1 MRSSLNSL
9 GLLLDMS
16 ADHLLNLKYK
26 TKRILE
32 VFLGGLL
39 MRVYSFWKFLMSDMY
54 YIRMYTSIYKYIYI
68 LYIYTY
74 TYAYMY
80 AYIYDIYIYI
90 HACTV

>member
-54 YIRMYTSIYKYIYI
+54 YIRMYTSIYIYIYI
-68 LYIYTY
+68 C
-74 TYAYMY
+74 
-80 AYIYDIYIYI
+80 IYIYI
-90 HACTV
+90 HIRMHICMHI